1 MRYLTWLLRVILFLV
16 LLGFAVKNDQP
27 VVVHYFLGYE
37 WHTSLVVVL
46 LAAFLIG
53 TLIGMLSLLGNIL
66 RQHREL
72 SRLKRDI
79 RLKTKL
85 DEAASNARPE

>member
-1 MRYLTWLLRVILFLV
+1 MRYLTWLLRVILFLI

-27 VVVHYFLGYE
+27 VVVRYILGYE

-46 LAAFLIG
+46 LAAFLVG
-53 TLIGMLSLLGNIL
+53 TLVGMLSLLGNIL

-72 SRLKRDI
+72 ARLKREM

-85 DEAASNARPE
+85 DEAVVNARPE